1 MEPPPRDLIESEL
14 DAMYNIVK
22 HLITRKTVKSF
33 GFTEVN
39 VDDGESYSISD
50 IQYNDN
56 TYFVVLVEEDNK
68 ESGVYIRSG
77 LVPDLEIILPLPH
90 MLGMTN
96 KPSEVSD
103 DLC

>member
-1 MEPPPRDLIESEL
+1 MEPPPRELIESEL

-22 HLITRKTVKSF
+22 HLLTRKSVKSF
-33 GFTEVN
+33 GFTEVD

-50 IQYNDN
+50 IQYKDN
-56 TYFVVLVEEDNK
+56 TYFVLLVEEGNK

-77 LVPDLEIILPLPH
+77 LIQDLEIILPLPH
-90 MLGMTN
+90 MIRMSN